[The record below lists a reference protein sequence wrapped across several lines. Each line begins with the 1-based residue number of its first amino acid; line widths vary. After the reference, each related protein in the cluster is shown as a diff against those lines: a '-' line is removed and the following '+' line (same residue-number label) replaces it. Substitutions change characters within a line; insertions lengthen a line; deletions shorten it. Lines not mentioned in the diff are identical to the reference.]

1 MRLAHWVGVFLDV
14 SVVHGQH
21 NGARCFKCPKV
32 RRQNDAGWYFVEL
45 QESWKVAGPSRMYV
59 CPDDYL
65 KFAAAERRRWNPVL
79 DGSGEARGE
88 AQAHEHAKDAVP
100 DGGNH
105 TAPAHPEGPARTV
118 DELVT
123 LLTKRGLSGWAFL
136 VRDVAAGRVRRVH
149 LRQLP
154 AEREVRDALL
164 AYLHSAGA
172 VVTVSRH
179 FLHADQRVRQGE

>member
-1 MRLAHWVGVFLDV
+1 
-14 SVVHGQH
+14 
-21 NGARCFKCPKV
+21 
-32 RRQNDAGWYFVEL
+32 
-45 QESWKVAGPSRMYV
+45 MYV

-79 DGSGEARGE
+79 DGPGESRE
-88 AQAHEHAKDAVP
+88 QAQAHEHPKDSVL
-100 DGGNH
+100 DGANH
-105 TAPAHPEGPARTV
+105 TAPARPDGPARTA

-154 AEREVRDALL
+154 ADREVRDALL

>member
-1 MRLAHWVGVFLDV
+1 
-14 SVVHGQH
+14 
-21 NGARCFKCPKV
+21 
-32 RRQNDAGWYFVEL
+32 
-45 QESWKVAGPSRMYV
+45 MYV

-65 KFAAAERRRWNPVL
+65 DFATAERRRWNPVL
-79 DGSGEARGE
+79 DGSGGSQDQESPH
-88 AQAHEHAKDAVP
+88 AHEHAKDAVP
-100 DGGNH
+100 NGANNA
-105 TAPAHPEGPARTV
+105 APARPGAPARTA

-123 LLTKRGLSGWAFL
+123 LLTQRGLSGWAFL

-154 AEREVRDALL
+154 ADREVRDALL

-172 VVTVSRH
+172 VVTISRH

>member
-1 MRLAHWVGVFLDV
+1 
-14 SVVHGQH
+14 
-21 NGARCFKCPKV
+21 
-32 RRQNDAGWYFVEL
+32 
-45 QESWKVAGPSRMYV
+45 MYV

-65 KFAAAERRRWNPVL
+65 KFAAAERGRWNPVL
-79 DGSGEARGE
+79 DGSGESRGE
-88 AQAHEHAKDAVP
+88 AQAHEQAKDSVP
-100 DGGNH
+100 DGANH
-105 TAPAHPEGPARTV
+105 AAPARPEGPAGTA

-154 AEREVRDALL
+154 ADREVRDALL

>member
-79 DGSGEARGE
+79 DGSGESQE
-88 AQAHEHAKDAVP
+88 QAPPHEPAKDAVQ
-100 DGGNH
+100 DGANH
-105 TAPAHPEGPARTV
+105 TAPPQAPARTV